1 MSYLR
6 SKIVEQAKSWIG
18 CKESDGSHKAIID
31 VYNSYT
37 PRARGYKV
45 QYTDKWCATFVSA
58 CSIKCG
64 YTDIIPPECSCK
76 EMITLLKN
84 INEWEESDSYTP
96 SSGDIIFYDWD
107 DTTGS
112 TKDNTGTPDHVGI
125 VEKVSGTTITVIEG
139 NYSDEVKRRTMKVN
153 GTYIRG
159 YGLPSYTDAEE
170 TETEETA
177 ETATATTKKVAT
189 DGANSFKSSLA
200 GTYTVTANWL
210 NVRNGAG
217 TSKSIMVAIPK
228 GTSVKNYGYYT
239 TVSGVKWLYI
249 QFTYKDVQ
257 YTGFASSA
265 YLSK

>member
-139 NYSDEVKRRTMKVN
+139 MLNDDGYSKADFIVVEVIDYTIDA
-153 GTYIRG
+153 T
-159 YGLPSYTDAEE
+159 SYTDEDDTTDDTSEE
-170 TETEETA
+170 TTE
-177 ETATATTKKVAT
+177 
-189 DGANSFKSSLA
+189 G
-200 GTYTVTANWL
+200 
-210 NVRNGAG
+210 
-217 TSKSIMVAIPK
+217 
-228 GTSVKNYGYYT
+228 
-239 TVSGVKWLYI
+239 
-249 QFTYKDVQ
+249 
-257 YTGFASSA
+257 
-265 YLSK
+265 